1 MMTDHVN
8 SRVASP
14 GKAMQM
20 NASTLVGNEG
30 RTELFL
36 LRLWVEQDGSESAAT
51 RDPLKR
57 HGRVLNVLSGE
68 AHNFSDWQR
77 LVEVLSGLVSDGAA
91 EG

>member
-1 MMTDHVN
+1 MVTGFVN
-8 SRVASP
+8 RRAASP
-14 GKAMQM
+14 GKATQM
-20 NASTLVGNEG
+20 DASTLAGNEG

-51 RDPLKR
+51 SDPLKR

-77 LVEVLSGLVSDGAA
+77 LVEVLSSLVSDGAA

>member
-1 MMTDHVN
+1 MMTDHVTR
-8 SRVASP
+8 RVASP
-14 GKAMQM
+14 GKANQVD
-20 NASTLVGNEG
+20 ASPLAENEG

-36 LRLWVEQDGSESAAT
+36 LRLWVEQDGSKSAAT
-51 RDPLKR
+51 SDPLKR

-77 LVEVLSGLVSDGAA
+77 LVEVLSSLVSDGAA